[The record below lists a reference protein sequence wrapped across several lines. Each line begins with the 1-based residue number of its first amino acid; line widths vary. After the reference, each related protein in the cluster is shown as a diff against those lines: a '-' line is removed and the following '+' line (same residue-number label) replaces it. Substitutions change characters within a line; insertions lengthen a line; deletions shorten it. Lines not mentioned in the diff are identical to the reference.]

1 MKEKRRKGKKPNS
14 LSSHVHPLLP
24 SSPPSTLTS
33 TPLLSSPFTF
43 SPLLSSFLSP
53 LGAVS
58 DSTHSLRFALQ
69 MTWIGVLVSGLW
81 WGAGYYF
88 LPPLLTTTDTQD
100 TATVRSVTYCNL
112 LCGADPVK
120 VVEGEGEGE
129 GRFRDNKDIRS
140 FERLDNENDHCI

>member
-1 MKEKRRKGKKPNS
+1 M
-14 LSSHVHPLLP
+14 
-24 SSPPSTLTS
+24 
-33 TPLLSSPFTF
+33 
-43 SPLLSSFLSP
+43 
-53 LGAVS
+53 S

-120 VVEGEGEGE
+120 VVEGEG
-129 GRFRDNKDIRS
+129 RFRDNKDIRS
-140 FERLDNENDHCI
+140 FDRLDNENDHCI